1 MVYGFNVRTPLD
13 VLYSGWRDKTKASM
27 AVSEWVEDLADRV
40 EMVREAA
47 ALNGLSLGR
56 RCMM

>member
-1 MVYGFNVRTPLD
+1 
-13 VLYSGWRDKTKASM
+13 M

-47 ALNGLSLGR
+47 ALNASKESQSKV
-56 RCMM
+56 